1 MIGIQEALRRIELQ
15 QQVTGRSYLAIPL
28 DMDRECKRLAEV
40 SADFA
45 SRASEPRKLKPL
57 LDPAV
62 VWRQWATS
70 QFDPD
75 ALDARQIR
83 TLCVLPETATRP
95 EFVKGLQKN
104 SSALART
111 SCLMGLVF
119 SYFAKWGEIRQQNE
133 LEALI
138 TGALR
143 AYSRRN
149 PLILQYRNNADL
161 LFNSNAANHLGSRAV
176 ERREQV
182 KVQLAGYRIGLAAN
196 LAVSAL
202 SSTAR
207 SFRALLSPVSENDGA
222 ARLKYAMQDVL
233 VAELPVADFQA
244 VVSELIVSDWV
255 ERHQAI
261 RHELRQYVLHHRQL
275 GDPRLQVKN
284 WSGMDQAATAKFLQW
299 IAREGIVFFFNHIL
313 PDNNANR
320 RRKDFWL
327 EYLGAIKD
335 FQVALSTGDYTRL
348 YARSRLTEVPGF
360 GRVDHETTSAFIMR
374 FGVRG
379 GGDDVIIVEFS
390 ETGNAAHAFQAS
402 VFERRAGNLRN
413 FQFNFSKLKHDV
425 NKDRIV
431 HRGENWEMRARNK
444 LASWGVRR

>member
-15 QQVTGRSYLAIPL
+15 QQAIARSYLAVPL
-28 DMDRECKRLAEV
+28 DMDRECKRLTEV

-45 SRASEPRKLKPL
+45 RRASEPRKLKPL
-57 LDPAV
+57 LDPAA
-62 VWRQWATS
+62 VWRQWATN

-83 TLCVLPETATRP
+83 TLCVSPETATRP
-95 EFVKGLQKN
+95 EFVRGLQKN

-138 TGALR
+138 TGAMR
-143 AYSRRN
+143 VYSRRN
-149 PLILQYRNNADL
+149 PLILQYRDNADL
-161 LFNSNAANHLGSRAV
+161 LFNSNAANCLGSRAV
-176 ERREQV
+176 EKREQV
-182 KVQLAGYRIGLAAN
+182 KAHLAGFRIGLAAN

-207 SFRALLSPVSENDGA
+207 SFRSLLSPVSESDGA
-222 ARLKYAMQDVL
+222 SRLKYAMQDVL
-233 VAELPVADFQA
+233 VPELPVADFQA
-244 VVSELIVSDWV
+244 VVSGLIVSDWV
-255 ERHQAI
+255 EKHPAI
-261 RHELRQYVLHHRQL
+261 RDELKQYVLHHKRL
-275 GDPRLQVKN
+275 GDPRLQEKN
-284 WSGMDQAATAKFLQW
+284 WSGMDTVARDKFLQW

-313 PDNNANR
+313 PDNSANE

-327 EYLGAIKD
+327 EYLGTIKD
-335 FQVALSTGDYTRL
+335 FQVALSGRDYNRL

-390 ETGNAAHAFQAS
+390 ETGNAAHAFSAS
-402 VFERRAGNLRN
+402 VFEHRAGKLRN
-413 FQFNFSKLKHDV
+413 FQFNFSKLKHQA
-425 NKDRIV
+425 NEDRIL
-431 HRGENWEMRARNK
+431 HLGAWEIYARNK
-444 LASWGVRR
+444 LAGWGVRR